1 MLYMARLV
9 SRPVINNELEI
20 SENRKKFRNY
30 YETRMSRKIRV
41 RYNFYEIKM
50 SYLEMIFFENIRICE
65 SLIRTR
71 SI

>member
-30 YETRMSRKIRV
+30 YETCMSRKIRV

-50 SYLEMIFFENIRICE
+50 SYLEMIFFENIRIYE

>member
-20 SENRKKFRNY
+20 SENRKKFQNY
-30 YETRMSRKIRV
+30 YETRMSRKI